1 MNSERFFQVLLI
13 FGTTLFMVGTL
24 LFFNQGAF
32 PLMSSNHHS
41 SSLVAQSVNE
51 YLGPSKKVTGN
62 PQLVRVQV
70 LINDDPNPQGV
81 QIVDAQLDQQFI
93 SLKPRDIYGFRGQS
107 SFQMPPGKYK
117 LRWTVHRDKFA
128 WPRTIKREEEVTISP
143 RDLWI
148 QITITG
154 EKASIS

>member
-1 MNSERFFQVLLI
+1 M
-13 FGTTLFMVGTL
+13 MGTL

-32 PLMSSNHHS
+32 PLMASNHHS
-41 SSLVAQSVNE
+41 SSFITQNVNQ
-51 YLGPSKKVTGN
+51 YSGPSKKVPGN

-70 LINDDPNPQGV
+70 LVNDDPNPQGV
-81 QIVDAQLDQQFI
+81 QIVQAQFDQQNI
-93 SLKPRDIYGFRGQS
+93 PLKLRDIYGFRGQS
-107 SFQMPPGKYK
+107 SFQTPPGKYK
-117 LRWTVHRDKFA
+117 LKWTVHRDKFA
-128 WPRTIKREEEVTISP
+128 WPRTIKHEEEVTISP